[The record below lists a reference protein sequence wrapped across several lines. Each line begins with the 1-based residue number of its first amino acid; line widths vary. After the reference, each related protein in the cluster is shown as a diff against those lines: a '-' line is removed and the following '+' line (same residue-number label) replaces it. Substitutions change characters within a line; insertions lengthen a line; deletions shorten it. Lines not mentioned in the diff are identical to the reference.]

1 MNIKNI
7 INEFLKKF
15 GYFDNK
21 EIEGIIFYGSY
32 QTNTNTQNSD
42 VDLIIVYRDG
52 SKKEAIKGYKRFKKK
67 NFEYFERTLQ
77 SLYDRV
83 DYDYDNF
90 EDTLLSVVGYGEI
103 LIDNNSNLEKLKKYV
118 INKYKYG
125 LPKLS
130 EKDKIYNI
138 KGLQKSMDYLKKMN
152 INNNPYFK
160 IYYSLVLDKIRIF
173 YNKLGGFSNMSS
185 SKIYKL
191 YTDEK
196 MKIVQHK
203 FMPEEQFIKLYV
215 ECIQNIK
222 YENIQNLYTY
232 SIRDISKEIDF
243 DNIRLS
249 LGNRQH

>member
-1 MNIKNI
+1 MVI
-7 INEFLKKF
+7 
-15 GYFDNK
+15 GGGTGPVD
-21 EIEGIIFYGSY
+21 G
-32 QTNTNTQNSD
+32 TNAVTSTP
-42 VDLIIVYRDG
+42 G
-52 SKKEAIKGYKRFKKK
+52 KWAIHRM
-67 NFEYFERTLQ
+67 LQ
-77 SLYDRV
+77 SAES
-83 DYDYDNF
+83 F
-90 EDTLLSVVGYGEI
+90 PI
-103 LIDNNSNLEKLKKYV
+103 NLGFLGKGSGKLQN
-118 INKYKYG
+118 INV
-125 LPKLS
+125 
-130 EKDKIYNI
+130 ENV
-138 KGLQKSMDYLKKMN
+138 
-152 INNNPYFK
+152 NNNPYFK